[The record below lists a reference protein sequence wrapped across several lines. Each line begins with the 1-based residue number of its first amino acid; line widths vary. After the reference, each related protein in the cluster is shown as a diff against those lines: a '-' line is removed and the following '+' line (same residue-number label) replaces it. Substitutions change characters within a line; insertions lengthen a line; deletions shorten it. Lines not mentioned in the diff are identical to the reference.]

1 MFACKSEIKGYFICT
16 KKLLPVTDFL
26 LRDDCFKRIF
36 GGLNP
41 DMCIYMTSDFQF
53 IVRDCNKAVI
63 SNFKFLKIKLGNGSN
78 SSKYLTFPEDSISVI

>member
-36 GGLNP
+36 RGTLSRHVHLH
-41 DMCIYMTSDFQF
+41 D
-53 IVRDCNKAVI
+53 K
-63 SNFKFLKIKLGNGSN
+63 
-78 SSKYLTFPEDSISVI
+78 